1 MCRLLPVFENR
12 NLYQKEQVMKPRDYR
27 GQKGVILLQVLAL
40 LTLFGLVGLSFT
52 FYTAD
57 VQCERNPTVERSDN
71 GCSKTIGNTTDTR
84 P

>member
-1 MCRLLPVFENR
+1 
-12 NLYQKEQVMKPRDYR
+12 MKLRDYK
-27 GQKGVILLQVLAL
+27 GQKGIILLPVLAL
-40 LTLFGLVGLSFT
+40 LTLFGFVGLSFT

-57 VQCERNPTVERSDN
+57 VQCDRNPTVERSDD